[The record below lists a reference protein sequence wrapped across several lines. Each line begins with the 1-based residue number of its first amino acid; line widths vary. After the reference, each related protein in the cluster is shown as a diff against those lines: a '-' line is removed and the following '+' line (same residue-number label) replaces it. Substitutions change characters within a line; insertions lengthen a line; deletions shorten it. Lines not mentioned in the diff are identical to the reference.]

1 MFAMRIR
8 MKRLVRSKRGV
19 TPVIAIILLLMMTVA
34 AAGAAYLWITKI
46 QKTITTQAEKQ
57 IMTSFQQG
65 TLQVISAYACEM
77 NCSIAAA
84 GIPSTATLK
93 RSDVYAEECS
103 TNSDKVLFDDE
114 AVFDIDDDSTHDID
128 EAGCAYEGTLCFL
141 VRNTGN
147 TVVRMSDLGSAQV
160 VYELPESPE
169 LGERPMMSRS
179 IGATFSGSGED
190 VCCRFSDIAVDGA
203 CGTQKSVASRETII
217 LSFFG
222 KFKKSD
228 GSSARMIFGDV
239 KDQRLILGLNLPS
252 GFKVSHQVV

>member
-1 MFAMRIR
+1 MRTR

-65 TLQVISAYACEM
+65 TLQVISAYACEY
-77 NCSIAAA
+77 NCAV
-84 GIPSTATLK
+84 GGECNSTV
-93 RSDVYAEECS
+93 DG
-103 TNSDKVLFDDE
+103 
-114 AVFDIDDDSTHDID
+114 DDDHWAPLDDDNEIIPTAKDNL
-128 EAGCAYEGTLCFL
+128 CAASGTLCFL

-147 TVVRMSDLGSAQV
+147 TVVRMSDLGSSQV

>member
-1 MFAMRIR
+1 MRIR

-65 TLQVISAYACEM
+65 TLQVISAYACES
-77 NCSIAAA
+77 NCTTLGNRGCDDRSKINNNVLTYHGAAPESKWGA
-84 GIPSTATLK
+84 NLTKSG
-93 RSDVYAEECS
+93 CS
-103 TNSDKVLFDDE
+103 LGG
-114 AVFDIDDDSTHDID
+114 A
-128 EAGCAYEGTLCFL
+128 LCLL

-147 TVVRMSDLGSAQV
+147 TVVRMSDLGSSQV
-160 VYELPESPE
+160 VYELPEAPE
-169 LGERPMMSRS
+169 LGERPMMSKT
-179 IGATFSGSGED
+179 IGATFSGSGND
-190 VCCRFSDIAVDGA
+190 MCCKFSEIATEGK
-203 CGTQKSVASRETII
+203 CGDQKSVASRETFI

-222 KFKKSD
+222 KFKTANGESR
-228 GSSARMIFGDV
+228 RMWYGDV
-239 KDQRLILGLNLPS
+239 KDQRIIIGLNLPS

>member
-1 MFAMRIR
+1 MRIR

-65 TLQVISAYACEM
+65 TLQVISAYACES
-77 NCSIAAA
+77 NCTTNGERGCDDRSKVSGEVFKYHGNA
-84 GIPSTATLK
+84 PESTWGGNLT
-93 RSDVYAEECS
+93 DEGCS
-103 TNSDKVLFDDE
+103 LGG
-114 AVFDIDDDSTHDID
+114 A
-128 EAGCAYEGTLCFL
+128 LCFL

-160 VYELPESPE
+160 VYELPEAPE
-169 LGERPMMSRS
+169 LGERPLMSKT
-179 IGATFSGSGED
+179 IGATFSGGGTD
-190 VCCRFSDIAVDGA
+190 ACCKFSEVASEGK
-203 CGTQKSVASRETII
+203 CGNQKSVASRETFII
-217 LSFFG
+217 SFFG
-222 KFKKSD
+222 KFKTSN
-228 GSSARMIFGDV
+228 GESRRMWYSDV
-239 KDQRLILGLNLPS
+239 KDQRIIVSMNLPS

>member
-1 MFAMRIR
+1 MEMFAMRIR
-8 MKRLVRSKRGV
+8 LKRLERSKRGV

-65 TLQVISAYACEM
+65 TLQVISAYACEN
-77 NCSIAAA
+77 NCGAGAGCNYTSSDDNDHWDPLDDNNDIPEAYEDNVCAAA
-84 GIPSTATLK
+84 
-93 RSDVYAEECS
+93 
-103 TNSDKVLFDDE
+103 
-114 AVFDIDDDSTHDID
+114 
-128 EAGCAYEGTLCFL
+128 GTLCFL

-147 TVVRMSDLGSAQV
+147 TVVRMSDLGSSQV
-160 VYELPESPE
+160 VYELPEAPE
-169 LGERPMMSRS
+169 LGERPMMSRT
-179 IGATFSGSGED
+179 IGATFSGSGSD
-190 VCCRFSDIAVDGA
+190 VCCRFSEIAVNGK
-203 CGTQKSVASRETII
+203 CGDQKSVASRETII

-228 GSSARMIFGDV
+228 GSSDRMVYGDV
-239 KDQRLILGLNLPS
+239 KDQRLIVGLNLPS